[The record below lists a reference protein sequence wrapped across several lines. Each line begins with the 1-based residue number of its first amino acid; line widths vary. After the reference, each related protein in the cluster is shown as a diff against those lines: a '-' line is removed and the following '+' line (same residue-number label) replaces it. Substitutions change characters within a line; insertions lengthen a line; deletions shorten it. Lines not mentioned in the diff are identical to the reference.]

1 VLDLKPFAANAQK
14 KIADAIADYQKNED
28 GLRVAAEISS
38 LRLAYI
44 DFDSK
49 TLRVIAEAQ
58 GTLNVN
64 VTTFR
69 GL

>member
-1 VLDLKPFAANAQK
+1 MKVS
-14 KIADAIADYQKNED
+14 
-28 GLRVAAEISS
+28 AEINS

-64 VTTFR
+64 ITTFR